1 MQMQMRPHYLLLPAN
16 RAFITFTIVAA
27 FVLNV
32 LPWGRTMGVP
42 DLLALVLVFWNIH
55 QPRMVGIGI
64 AFLFGLLMDV
74 HDGALLGEHALA
86 YTLLSYGAIAMHRRV
101 PWFPMAGQM
110 LHVLPLFLLTQC
122 IVLLVRL
129 AVGGAFPGWPW
140 FLQSASCTLLWPL
153 ADWLLLA
160 PQRRAVDRDEN
171 RPI

>member
-1 MQMQMRPHYLLLPAN
+1 MQMRPQYLLLPAN

-32 LPWGRTMGVP
+32 LPWGHAPGIP
-42 DLLALVLVFWNIH
+42 DLLALVLVFWNVH

-64 AFLFGLLMDV
+64 AALF
-74 HDGALLGEHALA
+74 GEHALT

-101 PWFPMAGQM
+101 PWFHMTGQM

-129 AVGGAFPGWPW
+129 AIGGAFPGWQW

-160 PQRRAVDRDEN
+160 PQRQAVDRDEN

>member
-1 MQMQMRPHYLLLPAN
+1 MQMRPQYLLLPAN

-32 LPWGRTMGVP
+32 LPWGHTPGIP
-42 DLLALVLVFWNIH
+42 DLLALVLVFWNVH

-74 HDGALLGEHALA
+74 HDAALFGEHALA

-101 PWFPMAGQM
+101 PWFHMTGQM

-129 AVGGAFPGWPW
+129 AIGGAFPGWQW

-160 PQRRAVDRDEN
+160 PQRQAVDRDEN

>member
-1 MQMQMRPHYLLLPAN
+1 MQMRPQYLLLPAN

-32 LPWGRTMGVP
+32 LPWGHAPGIP
-42 DLLALVLVFWNIH
+42 DLLALVLVFWNVH

-74 HDGALLGEHALA
+74 HDAALFGEHALS

-101 PWFPMAGQM
+101 PWFHMFGQM
-110 LHVLPLFLLTQC
+110 LHVLPLFLLTQW

-129 AVGGAFPGWPW
+129 AIGGAFPGWQW

-160 PQRRAVDRDEN
+160 PQRQAVDRDEN